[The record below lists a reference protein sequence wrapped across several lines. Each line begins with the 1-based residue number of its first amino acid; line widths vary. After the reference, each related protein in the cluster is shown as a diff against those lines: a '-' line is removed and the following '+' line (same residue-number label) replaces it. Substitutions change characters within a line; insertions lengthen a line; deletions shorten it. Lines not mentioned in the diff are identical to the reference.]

1 MRVVIPAQQRR
12 HHRKRYHRIDPE
24 AAPRSSQSSLN
35 QIQNRPENL
44 LIFRDMSK
52 YNQSSCQRVARE
64 KGRRKLVNW

>member
-35 QIQNRPENL
+35 QIQNRPENPST
-44 LIFRDMSK
+44 IK
-52 YNQSSCQRVARE
+52 AVV
-64 KGRRKLVNW
+64 KG